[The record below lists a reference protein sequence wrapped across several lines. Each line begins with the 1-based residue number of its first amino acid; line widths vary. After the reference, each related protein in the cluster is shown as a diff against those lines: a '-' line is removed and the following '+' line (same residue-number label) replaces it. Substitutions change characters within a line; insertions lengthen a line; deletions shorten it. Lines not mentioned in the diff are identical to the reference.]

1 MKDLAHLIR
10 LAASYESG
18 TEFLHAIALG
28 DGLNSSD
35 EPIDGVVLSTV
46 HRAKGLEWAAVFIVG
61 LYEGGFPL
69 WSARGLPQDLDEER
83 RLFYVGLTRATRWL
97 YLCHPWS
104 DMGRTQSLPVSRF
117 IDELEPGML
126 DHFHLTRSD
135 G

>member
-1 MKDLAHLIR
+1 MFRSLCTLFASRSSPDLNRVYPDDASERLKDLAHLIR

-18 TEFLHAIALG
+18 QNFSAIALG

-69 WSARGLPQDLDEER
+69 VCAGITDLDER
-83 RLFYVGLTRATRWL
+83 DASFT
-97 YLCHPWS
+97 S
-104 DMGRTQSLPVSRF
+104 D
-117 IDELEPGML
+117 
-126 DHFHLTRSD
+126 
-135 G
+135 